1 MGNTL
6 FAFRVKVNTAYFT
19 LDLVEANVVE
29 ALKAGTRYRANS
41 MVWNQEV
48 LFPAHKD
55 GFSLGSISNGDR
67 SLASLFLERTESREL
82 GPMTQIDL
90 AIRAPVLVLRVETVF
105 GTNDFA
111 LEICREGGM
120 VFG

>member
-1 MGNTL
+1 M
-6 FAFRVKVNTAYFT
+6 
-19 LDLVEANVVE
+19 
-29 ALKAGTRYRANS
+29 
-41 MVWNQEV
+41 

-67 SLASLFLERTESREL
+67 PLASLFLERTKGCKL
-82 GPMTQIDL
+82 GPMTQVNL
-90 AIRAPVLVLRVETVF
+90 AICTPVLVLCVETVL
-105 GTNDFA
+105 GADDFA